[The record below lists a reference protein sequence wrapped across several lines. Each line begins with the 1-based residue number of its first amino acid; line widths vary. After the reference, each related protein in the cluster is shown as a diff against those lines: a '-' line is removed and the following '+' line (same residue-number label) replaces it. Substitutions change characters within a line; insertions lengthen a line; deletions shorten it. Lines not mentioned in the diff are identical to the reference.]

1 MMDEEQDDPGNPA
14 LLDRIRRVIRSRGRV
29 TFAEFMR
36 MALYEPG
43 LGYYMTPPDR
53 LNGAD
58 GAGRSSGLG
67 GSGGLGRSG
76 REGDYVTAPE
86 LHPLFGQM
94 VGRQVIEMVEWL
106 RRAEPSRE
114 IAVIEMGAGRG
125 LLAEDILAVC
135 AQHRLERLRYVVIE
149 TSPLFEHDQRAR
161 LARFAGQGISVQ
173 WRRTLEEAALPDTA
187 ATVDKPTAI
196 IVSNELVDAF
206 PVHRVIMQAG
216 RLMERYVT
224 IEADRLVEQ
233 LGRPSTPALE
243 QYFERL
249 AVRLPEGFQTEVN
262 LEALDWVAKMSG
274 LLGAGFVLTID
285 YGHSAEERYAPAR
298 REGTL
303 ACYAGHHRLERPYVR
318 VGRQD
323 LTAHVDFSALVRAGR
338 EAGLELTGFT
348 DQTSFLLGLGAAEV
362 MEARLAACDDIQREV
377 ELAAMKM
384 LLAPDSMGG
393 MGRAFKVLIQ
403 QKGLVAPRLSGLT
416 FRPFVLPETFA

>member
-1 MMDEEQDDPGNPA
+1 MIDEERDDPGDPA
-14 LLDRIRRVIRSRGRV
+14 LLDRIRSVIRSRGRI

-43 LGYYMTPPDR
+43 LGYYMTEPDR
-53 LNGAD
+53 LDGAD
-58 GAGRSSGLG
+58 GAGRSV
-67 GSGGLGRSG
+67 RSG
-76 REGDYVTAPE
+76 REGDYFTAPE

-94 VGRQVIEMVEWL
+94 VGRQVIEMVAQL
-106 RRAEPSRE
+106 QRAAPSNT
-114 IAVIEMGAGRG
+114 IAIIEMGAGRG
-125 LLAEDILAVC
+125 LMAEDILTVC
-135 AQHRLERLRYVVIE
+135 AQHRLARLRYVVVE
-149 TSPLFEHDQRAR
+149 TNPLFENDQRAR
-161 LARFAGQGISVQ
+161 LARFAGQGIPVQ
-173 WRRTLEEAALPDTA
+173 WSRTIEEATPTATA
-187 ATVDKPTAI
+187 ATVDKLTAI

-206 PVHRVIMQAG
+206 PVHRVVMQGG

-224 IEADRLVEQ
+224 MEADRVVEQ
-233 LGRPSTPALE
+233 LDHPSTPALE

-262 LEALDWVAKMSG
+262 LEALDWVVKISG

-285 YGHSAEERYAPAR
+285 YGHSAEERYSPAR

-303 ACYAGHHRLERPYVR
+303 ACYAGHRRLERPYIR

-348 DQTSFLLGLGAAEV
+348 DQTSFLLGLGAADV
-362 MEARLAACDDIQREV
+362 MEARLAACDTIQREV

-384 LLAPDSMGG
+384 LLAPDG
-393 MGRAFKVLIQ
+393 MGRVFKVLIQ
-403 QKGLVAPRLSGLT
+403 QKGVISPHLSGLT
-416 FRPFVLPETFA
+416 FRPFVLPNTFA